1 MPKVKNLNDTSDR
14 IPSTGNSWRQF
25 WEDESGKKIDKC
37 RRRGCT
43 EKATDGAHVIKA
55 DSDDRRWYIV
65 PLCHKC
71 NMKPSSEE
79 FYVDKEDLV
88 PVRD

>member
-1 MPKVKNLNDTSDR
+1 MIKVKNLNGTSD
-14 IPSTGNSWRQF
+14 NDAHVWLDF
-25 WEDESGKKIDKC
+25 WERKTGKKAGEC
-37 RRRGCT
+37 GHRGCT
-43 EKATDGAHVIKA
+43 KKATDGAHIKKA

-65 PLCHKC
+65 PLCHEC

-79 FYVDKEDLV
+79 FYVDETLV

>member
-1 MPKVKNLNDTSDR
+1 MPKVKNLNGTADR
-14 IPSTGNSWRQF
+14 LPVGCCSWLDF
-25 WEDESGKKIDKC
+25 WEKKTGKKIDKC
-37 RRRGCT
+37 SRRGCAK
-43 EKATDGAHVIKA
+43 KATDGAHVQKA

-65 PLCHKC
+65 PLCHEC

-79 FYVDKEDLV
+79 FYVDEEDLV

>member
-1 MPKVKNLNDTSDR
+1 MVKVKNLNG
-14 IPSTGNSWRQF
+14 TGNRLPVGYSSWLDF
-25 WEDESGKKIDKC
+25 WEKKTGKKASEC
-37 RRRGCT
+37 GRSGCAK
-43 EKATDGAHVIKA
+43 KATDGAHVQKA

-65 PLCHKC
+65 PLCHEC

-79 FYVDKEDLV
+79 FYIDETLV

>member
-1 MPKVKNLNDTSDR
+1 MSKVKNLNDTFDR

-25 WEDESGKKIDKC
+25 WEDKSGKKFDKC
-37 RRRGCT
+37 GRRGCT
-43 EKATDGAHVIKA
+43 EKATDGAHVQKA
-55 DSDDRRWYIV
+55 DSDDRHWYIV

-79 FYVDKEDLV
+79 FYVDEEDLV